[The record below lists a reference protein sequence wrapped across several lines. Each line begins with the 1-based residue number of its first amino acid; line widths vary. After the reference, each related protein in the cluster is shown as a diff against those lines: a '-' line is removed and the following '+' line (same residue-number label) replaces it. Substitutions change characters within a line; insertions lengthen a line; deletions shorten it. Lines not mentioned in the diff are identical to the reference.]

1 MRLIKLALI
10 SFIFLSG
17 IITVISLF
25 IPSHI
30 KISRAVHIKAPK
42 DSLAALIASQGGW
55 SQWNPVFM
63 RPDPQHPP
71 INTRFTLVTDTLVQA
86 EWQQGKKSPVL
97 TTWRIYEIPQ
107 MDSLTVHW
115 SMDFHQ
121 GWLPWK
127 KFESLFFDKAYGGL
141 MDEGLG
147 NLKVLAH
154 GKWMKDGD

>member
-10 SFIFLSG
+10 SFIILFG
-17 IITVISLF
+17 IITIISLF
-25 IPSHI
+25 IPSDI
-30 KISRAVHIKAPK
+30 RVSRAIHIKAPK
-42 DSLAALIASQGGW
+42 DSLAALIAAQQSW
-55 SQWNPVFM
+55 PQWNPVFM
-63 RPDPQHPP
+63 RPDPAHPP
-71 INTRFTLVTDTLVQA
+71 VTTHFKTVSDTLVQA
-86 EWQQGKKSPVL
+86 EWKQGAKNPVL
-97 TTWRIYEIPQ
+97 TTWLIYEIPE

-127 KFESLFFDKAYGGL
+127 KFESLFFDKAYGNL

-154 GKWMKDGD
+154 ERWVVRY